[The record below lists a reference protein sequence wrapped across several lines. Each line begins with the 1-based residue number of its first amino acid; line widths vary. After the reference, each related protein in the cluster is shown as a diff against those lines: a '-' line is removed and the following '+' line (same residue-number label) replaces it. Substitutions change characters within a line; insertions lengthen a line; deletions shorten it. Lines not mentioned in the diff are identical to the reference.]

1 MVNKWKRFEE
11 EKKRLESLDL
21 TPAEYE
27 QEIRLL
33 CQRLEI

>member
-1 MVNKWKRFEE
+1 MDSWRQFEE
-11 EKKRLESLDL
+11 EKRRLELLDL

-33 CQRLEI
+33 CQRLGI

>member
-1 MVNKWKRFEE
+1 MDNWQRFEA
-11 EKKRLESLDL
+11 EKRRLELLEL

-27 QEIRLL
+27 KEIRLL